1 MIDEPIRS
9 HAFLA
14 DASGGVRGPVPPSP
28 HPPVPLIPPVPPLPR
43 ARVVGGSE
51 GPRGPTGPLITEVLS
66 HTRRAGR
73 KRVGRNERER
83 TRVPLKHARRLKA
96 KLCERS

>member
-51 GPRGPTGPLITEVLS
+51 GPRGPNWTPNHRGSLAHAESRTEKGGEK
-66 HTRRAGR
+66 RAG
-73 KRVGRNERER
+73 
-83 TRVPLKHARRLKA
+83 TYARP
-96 KLCERS
+96 S